1 MRYCILIATA
11 FVILLGSNTISGQA
25 AKKND
30 SLNKVLSNTKD
41 PHEKVDIILSFLDNS
56 ENKYA
61 DNARDLAGRAYEIA
75 QQSNNAEGRVKSM
88 IFLSTSYFRSG
99 DYQRSMELAQK
110 TKDLAED
117 LNFDKELA
125 RCFRL
130 IGQIYHVLGDYDN
143 SSHYFFKCL
152 NLVEKFEDQEG
163 ISHSLG
169 DIGACFVDQHEYKK
183 ALEYFNNSLTIA
195 LEINSLHSIKR
206 EYNNIAVVY
215 GSLQKYDSAIIF
227 LRKAQEINIK
237 LGDKLGMGTNVMNI
251 GYNQMNQGDL
261 DEALISFQQALDL
274 FSELGNQL
282 HIAECYLNFGFCY
295 QLKNKMDESIDYFKK
310 ALSVGQKNNYYRI
323 IYPSAKILS
332 QIYLEKNDT
341 ISAYIY
347 SLPEKLANDS
357 LYTSQK
363 QALLSKLELQYKY
376 EKKEFERQLDQK
388 EKNIIILVI
397 MFGLVSGLLVLGL
410 LFTRFRLKSKLVVIE
425 KEKIE
430 SELTMKDRELTV
442 NLISLIKK
450 NEMISDI
457 SNKLTLLENSVKST
471 ETKEIIAKMSRN
483 LRNSADDKMF
493 NEFSRRF
500 QEVHIGFYEKL
511 IKTYPDITPNELK
524 LCAFLRLNMSTKD
537 ISELTGQQITSIAKA
552 RHRLRQKLAITG
564 SDTNLVTFL
573 SQI

>member
-1 MRYCILIATA
+1 
-11 FVILLGSNTISGQA
+11 
-25 AKKND
+25 
-30 SLNKVLSNTKD
+30 
-41 PHEKVDIILSFLDNS
+41 
-56 ENKYA
+56 
-61 DNARDLAGRAYEIA
+61 
-75 QQSNNAEGRVKSM
+75 
-88 IFLSTSYFRSG
+88 
-99 DYQRSMELAQK
+99 
-110 TKDLAED
+110 
-117 LNFDKELA
+117 
-125 RCFRL
+125 
-130 IGQIYHVLGDYDN
+130 
-143 SSHYFFKCL
+143 
-152 NLVEKFEDQEG
+152 
-163 ISHSLG
+163 
-169 DIGACFVDQHEYKK
+169 
-183 ALEYFNNSLTIA
+183 
-195 LEINSLHSIKR
+195 
-206 EYNNIAVVY
+206 
-215 GSLQKYDSAIIF
+215 
-227 LRKAQEINIK
+227 
-237 LGDKLGMGTNVMNI
+237 
-251 GYNQMNQGDL
+251 
-261 DEALISFQQALDL
+261 
-274 FSELGNQL
+274 
-282 HIAECYLNFGFCY
+282 
-295 QLKNKMDESIDYFKK
+295 
-310 ALSVGQKNNYYRI
+310 
-323 IYPSAKILS
+323 
-332 QIYLEKNDT
+332 
-341 ISAYIY
+341 
-347 SLPEKLANDS
+347 
-357 LYTSQK
+357 
-363 QALLSKLELQYKY
+363 
-376 EKKEFERQLDQK
+376 
-388 EKNIIILVI
+388 